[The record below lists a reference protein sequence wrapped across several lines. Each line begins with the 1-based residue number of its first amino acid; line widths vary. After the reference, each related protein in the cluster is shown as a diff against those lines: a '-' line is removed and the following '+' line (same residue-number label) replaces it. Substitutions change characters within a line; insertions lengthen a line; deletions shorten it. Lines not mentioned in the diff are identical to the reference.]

1 MIQTI
6 LLVLTVIGLWR
17 VFEAVDIPGWWA
29 LVPFASTYKLI
40 SKFWSRTAAVIA
52 VILAAIGAAIVLI
65 GLVLF
70 AGAVSDSNG
79 VAGVLSFLLIL
90 SSLFM
95 FIPCAILSCI
105 ALYKVGGW
113 FGRGTGFS
121 LGLAFLPP
129 VFLMILG
136 FGGYLNPA
144 APEEPG
150 NGGAEEPQNTA
161 RPEMASVDREP
172 SADAA
177 PAGSDPS
184 VSFDTES
191 SEVSEP
197 AEEFTAEAVSGECPS
212 AEEPAAGVWPEENN
226 AAEEYPAEDGNTQKI
241 RPRCPSCGAPLLD
254 DAAFCTVCGQKL

>member
-1 MIQTI
+1 MIQTV

-40 SKFWSRTAAVIA
+40 SKFWSKTAAVIA

-90 SSLFM
+90 SSLVM
-95 FIPCAILSCI
+95 FVPCAILSCI
-105 ALYKVGGW
+105 ALYKMGGW

-129 VFLMILG
+129 IFLMILG

-144 APEEPG
+144 EPEASG
-150 NGGAEEPQNTA
+150 NGGAEEPQNTVG
-161 RPEMASVDREP
+161 PETTSFDREP
-172 SADAA
+172 SAGAA
-177 PAGSDPS
+177 PVGSDPA
-184 VSFDTES
+184 VSCNTET
-191 SEVSEP
+191 SEVPEP
-197 AEEFTAEAVSGECPS
+197 AEEFMADAVS
-212 AEEPAAGVWPEENN
+212 AEETADEEPAPDAWPEENN
-226 AAEEYPAEDGNTQKI
+226 AAEEYPAEEGNTQKI

-254 DAAFCTVCGQKL
+254 GAAFCTVCGLKL